1 MPCVMMLNASP
12 NCGPKII
19 RTRSTTIATS
29 TRMKTYS
36 MIPCP
41 RSPKRLIKLRAT
53 DSHLPSRRKWSK
65 AALLPLLSTAP
76 CGGESGSAVPPRCQ
90 PELALSAASVHSIY
104 RLLLHLSLLLVP
116 GGHCSVSF
124 DTLQLSCPIF
134 LVVAGPTSSELACP
148 CWQGFSKVIR

>member
-41 RSPKRLIKLRAT
+41 RSPKRLIKLRAA

-65 AALLPLLSTAP
+65 AAPLPLLSTAP

-90 PELALSAASVHSIY
+90 PELALSAASVHSIF
-104 RLLLHLSLLLVP
+104 RLLLSLSLLLVLGILHRTGASSPAVSRCSHRRCAPP
-116 GGHCSVSF
+116 GLH
-124 DTLQLSCPIF
+124 I
-134 LVVAGPTSSELACP
+134 
-148 CWQGFSKVIR
+148 GFVRRS